1 MVKGFILMLSLVM
14 VPLVSIAGSVG
25 PVFKVNTA
33 GEKSGVLTI
42 SNNGPDCSYQITVD
56 ELTVENGASRRSASS
71 KIRFAPSIVTVKK
84 GATQSIR
91 YIKAEQSGSEEFF
104 RVSVAE
110 LPAPGE
116 VGLIKLVKQDLA
128 WIWRSP
134 TAQPN
139 LSGRWVGEH
148 FEVTN
153 TGTASARLVSPSS
166 GSATRSG
173 LLGYVLPG
181 ETRKFALENF
191 PHGVVSV
198 EVNGQR
204 RDIK

>member
-1 MVKGFILMLSLVM
+1 MIKSIVLALSLAL
-14 VPLVSIAGSVG
+14 VPLMSSAASVG

-42 SNNGPDCSYQITVD
+42 SNDGPDRSYQITVD
-56 ELTVENGASRRSASS
+56 ELTVEGGVSRRGPSE
-71 KIRFAPSIVTVKK
+71 KIRFAPSIVMVKK

-91 YIKAEQSGSEEFF
+91 YIKSDQVGREEFF

-110 LPAPGE
+110 LPTPGE

-134 TAQPN
+134 SAKAN
-139 LSGRWVGEH
+139 LTGRWVGDQ

-153 TGTASARLVSPSS
+153 TGDASARLVSPSS

-181 ETRKFALENF
+181 ETRKFALANF

-204 RDIK
+204 QDIK